1 MSLQSMTGTWSYRM
15 PFAVQFVWP
24 VPLFILISMA
34 PESPWWLVRH
44 GKIEQAE
51 QSVRRLASRSGKN
64 RAKDTVSSM
73 VRTNQLEIDVSAGT
87 TYLDLFRGTDRS
99 VSRDSRDRDYLG
111 WGLTILVVVPRSP
124 ALPGLSKVCCPLQ
137 SCKEIGSPSNAMTLQ
152 SSPVWASAQTRPTFS
167 SKQVSPPPMP
177 SP

>member
-24 VPLFILISMA
+24 VPLFILILMA

-99 VSRDSRDRDYLG
+99 VSHDS
-111 WGLTILVVVPRSP
+111 P
-124 ALPGLSKVCCPLQ
+124 
-137 SCKEIGSPSNAMTLQ
+137 
-152 SSPVWASAQTRPTFS
+152 
-167 SKQVSPPPMP
+167 
-177 SP
+177 